1 MREMFAF
8 LLLLSFSPALFAQA
22 TFGTV
27 TGSVT
32 DPTGATVPNTEV
44 VVTNEGT
51 NVSRTATTREAGTYD
66 VPNLN
71 PGRYRVTAKA
81 AGFKTA
87 IVQNIDVTALRVVR
101 VDREARRGRGRN

>member
-1 MREMFAF
+1 MRLINAF
-8 LLLLSFSPALFAQA
+8 CLLLLFSPASFAQA

-27 TGSVT
+27 TGAVT

-51 NVSRTATTREAGTYD
+51 NVSRTATTGDAGTYD

-71 PGRYRVTAKA
+71 PGKYRVTAKA

-87 IVQNIDVTALRVVR
+87 VVQNIDVTALRVVR
-101 VDREARRGRGRN
+101 VDVKLDVGEVN